1 MIELYIPLIDSELV
15 KNYNNSIILFHTF
28 TGIRLERRL
37 FHSTFSTNDQKIG
50 MTAFLEKKKPVWSD
64 S

>member
-1 MIELYIPLIDSELV
+1 MLTCSV
-15 KNYNNSIILFHTF
+15 HFVS
-28 TGIRLERRL
+28 GIRFEKRL

-50 MTAFLEKKKPVWSD
+50 MTAFLKKKKPEWTD